1 MSSSFPFPFPWKTA
15 EPTHP
20 TCASASLFKLQ
31 ILTPLKTKNDTL
43 VDINERTVTKS
54 YTKEDA
60 DLEFATIPS
69 LVIVLLLQSYGR
81 DIGRKVFS
89 PVQFA
94 ST

>member
-1 MSSSFPFPFPWKTA
+1 MY
-15 EPTHP
+15 
-20 TCASASLFKLQ
+20 
-31 ILTPLKTKNDTL
+31 IY
-43 VDINERTVTKS
+43 ERTVTKS

-69 LVIVLLLQSYGR
+69 LVIVLLQQSYGR